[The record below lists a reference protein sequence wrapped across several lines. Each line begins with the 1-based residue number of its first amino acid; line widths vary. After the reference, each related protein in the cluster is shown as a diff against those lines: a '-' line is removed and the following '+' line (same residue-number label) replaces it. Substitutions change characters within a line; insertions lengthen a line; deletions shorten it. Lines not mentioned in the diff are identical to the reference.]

1 MKPYLPPLLLIL
13 TGSCKSQEKLK
24 NELCK
29 AELAFSASSAQK
41 GFYAAMLDVAAQ
53 EIALFD
59 TGDTVIN
66 GLPHIH
72 KNIQKFAESPTP
84 PYTLTWKPEKVDVA
98 RSGDLGYTYGWYTL
112 SQKDSLGNVKSKKG
126 LYSSIWKKIH
136 GEWKLVLD

>member
-1 MKPYLPPLLLIL
+1 MKSPLSLLVIL
-13 TGSCKSQEKLK
+13 CMACKTPQKLK
-24 NELCK
+24 NELYQ

-41 GFYAAMLDVAAQ
+41 GFYAAMLDVAAE

-72 KNIQKFAESPTP
+72 KNIQKFLESPTP

-112 SQKDSLGNVKSKKG
+112 SQNDSLGNIKIKKG
-126 LYSSIWKKIH
+126 LYSSIWKKIQR
-136 GEWKLVLD
+136 EWKLVLD